1 MRTFVNT
8 IDNQKKLLLALDNS
22 YIIYENSKLPLEY
35 ISTDKFGKPNVFSIV
50 ADISVAGRDIIKI
63 IKYRTE
69 GRDLNIVFI
78 CDGKEYKFDHI
89 KFSNMEFR

>member
-8 IDNQKKLLLALDNS
+8 TNNQKKLILAPDNS

-35 ISTDKFGKPNVFSIV
+35 ISSDKFGKPNVFSQI
-50 ADISVAGRDIIKI
+50 ADIPVAGRDIIKI

-69 GRDLNIVFI
+69 GRDLLIIFVYDEKI
-78 CDGKEYKFDHI
+78 YKFDHI
-89 KFSNMEFR
+89 KFSNMEFK